1 VVFPQVLPGDH
12 QHRRLA
18 ALRMPQWIAC
28 DGAMPMVAS
37 ETLALVTV
45 THNSAAELE
54 ALLASIARH
63 LPGVELVVVDSASS
77 DQTVAIA
84 RAARSRARVK
94 TIALDSNV
102 GFGRGCNIGVA
113 AVTQRVTALVNPDV
127 ELLDD
132 SLLELSADALRPP
145 ERLLA
150 PLVLNPD
157 GSRQDTVHPRPTS
170 PADLSRVV
178 VPPRLAPRQAALAL
192 APWQSD
198 RPRRVG
204 WAVGCAL
211 VARTDTLR
219 RLGPFDERIF
229 LYYEDLDL
237 ALRAGEQGVETW
249 FCPSARVLH
258 RRAHSSDKEFGG
270 EPFELLA
277 RARREVVARRLG
289 RRRADL
295 DDAAQAA
302 TFGSRI
308 ASKRLLGR
316 SALRERRQL
325 AALLRARRADGR
337 V

>member
-1 VVFPQVLPGDH
+1 
-12 QHRRLA
+12 
-18 ALRMPQWIAC
+18 MPL
-28 DGAMPMVAS
+28 VAS

-45 THNSAAELE
+45 THNSATELD
-54 ALLASIARH
+54 ALLASIDRH

-77 DQTVAIA
+77 DETVAVA
-84 RAARSRARVK
+84 GAASAGARVR
-94 TIALDSNV
+94 TIALDQNV
-102 GFGRGCNIGVA
+102 GFGRASNIGVA
-113 AVTQRVTALVNPDV
+113 TVTQAVTALLNPDV

-132 SLLELSADALRPP
+132 SLLALAAQALRPP

-150 PLVLNPD
+150 PLVLNSD

-170 PADLSRVV
+170 PADLGRVL
-178 VPPRLAPRQAALAL
+178 VPPGLAPRRAALGL
-192 APWQSD
+192 APWRSD

-258 RRAHSSDKEFGG
+258 HRAHSSEREFGG

-289 RRRADL
+289 PRRADL

-302 TFGSRI
+302 TFASRI
-308 ASKRLLGR
+308 VSKRLLGHPV
-316 SALRERRQL
+316 LRERRQL
-325 AALLRARRADGR
+325 AALLRVRRTDGR
-337 V
+337 S

>member
-1 VVFPQVLPGDH
+1 
-12 QHRRLA
+12 
-18 ALRMPQWIAC
+18 
-28 DGAMPMVAS
+28 MPMVAS

-54 ALLASIARH
+54 ALLASIDRH

-77 DQTVAIA
+77 DETVAIA
-84 RAARSRARVK
+84 RAARAAARVQ
-94 TIALDSNV
+94 TIALDRNV

-113 AVTQRVTALVNPDV
+113 AVTQGVTALVNPDV

-132 SLLELSADALRPP
+132 SLLELAGEAMRPP

-150 PLVLNPD
+150 PLVLNAD

-170 PADLSRVV
+170 PSDLGRVV
-178 VPPRLAPRQAALAL
+178 VPPGLAPRRAALAF
-192 APWQSD
+192 APWRSD

-219 RLGPFDERIF
+219 RLGPFDEQIF

-258 RRAHSSDKEFGG
+258 HRAHSSDKEFGG

-277 RARREVVARRLG
+277 RARRDVVARRLG
-289 RRRADL
+289 PRRAGL
-295 DDAAQAA
+295 DDVAQAA
-302 TFGSRI
+302 TFASRI
-308 ASKRLLGR
+308 VSKRLLGR
-316 SALRERRQL
+316 AALRERQQL
-325 AALLRARRADGR
+325 EALLRVRRIDGR
-337 V
+337 A

>member
-1 VVFPQVLPGDH
+1 
-12 QHRRLA
+12 
-18 ALRMPQWIAC
+18 MSQWIAC
-28 DGAMPMVAS
+28 DGAMPMLAP

-54 ALLASIARH
+54 ALLNSIDRH
-63 LPGVELVVVDSASS
+63 LPGVQLVVVDSASS
-77 DQTVAIA
+77 DETVAVA
-84 RAARSRARVK
+84 HSRARVQ
-94 TIALDSNV
+94 TIALDENV

-113 AVTQRVTALVNPDV
+113 AVTAPVTALVNPDV

-132 SLLELSADALRPP
+132 SLLELADEALRSP

-150 PLVLNPD
+150 PLVLNSD

-170 PADLSRVV
+170 PPDLARVL
-178 VPPRLAPRQAALAL
+178 VPPELTPRRAGLSI
-192 APWQSD
+192 APWRSD

-204 WAVGCAL
+204 WAVGCA
-211 VARTDTLR
+211 VAARTDTLR

-237 ALRAGEQGVETW
+237 ALRAGEQGIETW
-249 FCPSARVLH
+249 FCPSACVLH
-258 RRAHSSDKEFGG
+258 HRAHASDKEFGG

-277 RARREVVARRLG
+277 RARHDVIARRLG
-289 RRRADL
+289 PRRAGL

-302 TFGSRI
+302 TFASRI
-308 ASKRLLGR
+308 VSKRLLGR
-316 SALRERRQL
+316 PALRERRQL
-325 AALLRARRADGR
+325 QALLRVRRADGR

>member
-1 VVFPQVLPGDH
+1 
-12 QHRRLA
+12 
-18 ALRMPQWIAC
+18 M
-28 DGAMPMVAS
+28 
-37 ETLALVTV
+37 LALVTV
-45 THNSAAELE
+45 THNSAAEL
-54 ALLASIARH
+54 AGLLSSLDRH
-63 LPGVELVVVDSASS
+63 LAGVELVVVDSASS
-77 DQTVAIA
+77 DETVEIA
-84 RAARSRARVK
+84 RQTQSAARVQ
-94 TIALDSNV
+94 TIALDHNV
-102 GFGRGCNIGVA
+102 GFGRASNIGVA
-113 AVTQRVTALVNPDV
+113 AVRQPVTALVNPDV

-132 SLLELSADALRPP
+132 SLLELAGQALRPP

-150 PLVLNPD
+150 PLVLNAD
-157 GSRQDTVHPRPTS
+157 GTRQDTVHPRPTS
-170 PADLSRVV
+170 PSDLGRVL
-178 VPPRLAPRQAALAL
+178 VPPGLAPRRAALRLAPWR
-192 APWQSD
+192 SD

-237 ALRAGEQGVETW
+237 GLRAGAQGVETW

-258 RRAHSSDKEFGG
+258 HRAHSSEKEFGG

-289 RRRADL
+289 ARRAGL

-302 TFGSRI
+302 TFASRI
-308 ASKRLLGR
+308 VGKRLLGG

-325 AALLRARRADGR
+325 KALLSVRRADGR
-337 V
+337 T

>member
-1 VVFPQVLPGDH
+1 
-12 QHRRLA
+12 
-18 ALRMPQWIAC
+18 
-28 DGAMPMVAS
+28 MPMLAP
-37 ETLALVTV
+37 EKLALVTV

-54 ALLASIARH
+54 ALLTSIGRH

-77 DQTVAIA
+77 DETLEVARGA
-84 RAARSRARVK
+84 GSGARVQ
-94 TIALDSNV
+94 TIAVESNV

-113 AVTQRVTALVNPDV
+113 AVTQDVTALVNPDV

-132 SLLELSADALRPP
+132 SLLALAGEALQPP

-150 PLVLNPD
+150 PLVLNAD

-170 PADLSRVV
+170 PSDLGRVL
-178 VPPRLAPRQAALAL
+178 VPAGLAPRRAALPL
-192 APWQSD
+192 APWRSN

-237 ALRAGEQGVETW
+237 ALRAGEQGVPTW
-249 FCPSARVLH
+249 FCPSAQVLH
-258 RRAHSSDKEFGG
+258 HRAHSSDKEFGG

-289 RRRADL
+289 RRRAGL

-302 TFGSRI
+302 TFTSRI
-308 ASKRLLGR
+308 IGKRLLGR
-316 SALRERRQL
+316 PASRERRQL
-325 AALLRARRADGR
+325 EALVRVRRADGR
-337 V
+337 R

>member
-1 VVFPQVLPGDH
+1 
-12 QHRRLA
+12 
-18 ALRMPQWIAC
+18 
-28 DGAMPMVAS
+28 MPMVAS

-54 ALLASIARH
+54 ALLASIDRH
-63 LPGVELVVVDSASS
+63 LPGVGLVVVDSASS
-77 DQTVAIA
+77 DETVAIA
-84 RAARSRARVK
+84 RAAARVQ
-94 TIALDSNV
+94 TIALDRNV

-113 AVTQRVTALVNPDV
+113 AVTQGVTALVNPDV

-132 SLLELSADALRPP
+132 SLLKLAGESMRPP

-150 PLVLNPD
+150 PLVLNAD
-157 GSRQDTVHPRPTS
+157 GSRQDSVHPRPTS
-170 PADLSRVV
+170 PSDLGRVV
-178 VPPRLAPRQAALAL
+178 VPPGLAPRRAAVAL
-192 APWQSD
+192 APWRSD

-219 RLGPFDERIF
+219 RLGPFDEQIF

-237 ALRAGEQGVETW
+237 ALRAAEQGVETW

-258 RRAHSSDKEFGG
+258 HRAHSSDREFGG

-277 RARREVVARRLG
+277 RARRDVVARRLG
-289 RRRADL
+289 PRRASL

-302 TFGSRI
+302 TFASRI
-308 ASKRLLGR
+308 VSKRLLGR

-325 AALLRARRADGR
+325 EALRRVRRTDGR
-337 V
+337 A

>member
-1 VVFPQVLPGDH
+1 
-12 QHRRLA
+12 
-18 ALRMPQWIAC
+18 MPL
-28 DGAMPMVAS
+28 VAS

-45 THNSAAELE
+45 THNSATELE
-54 ALLASIARH
+54 ALVASIDRH

-77 DQTVAIA
+77 DETVAVA
-84 RAARSRARVK
+84 GAASAGARVR
-94 TIALDSNV
+94 TIALDQNV
-102 GFGRGCNIGVA
+102 GFGRASNIGVA
-113 AVTQRVTALVNPDV
+113 TVTQAATALLNPDV

-132 SLLELSADALRPP
+132 SLLALAAQALRPP

-150 PLVLNPD
+150 PLVLNSD

-170 PADLSRVV
+170 PADLARVL
-178 VPPRLAPRQAALAL
+178 VPPGLVPRRAALGL
-192 APWQSD
+192 APWRSD

-211 VARTDTLR
+211 VAGTDTLR

-258 RRAHSSDKEFGG
+258 HRAHSSEREFGG

-277 RARREVVARRLG
+277 RARREVVGRRLG
-289 RRRADL
+289 PRRADL

-302 TFGSRI
+302 TFASRI
-308 ASKRLLGR
+308 VSKRLLG
-316 SALRERRQL
+316 SPVLRERRQL
-325 AALLRARRADGR
+325 AALLRVRRTDGR
-337 V
+337 S

>member
-1 VVFPQVLPGDH
+1 
-12 QHRRLA
+12 
-18 ALRMPQWIAC
+18 MPI
-28 DGAMPMVAS
+28 VAS

-54 ALLASIARH
+54 ALLTSIGRH

-77 DQTVAIA
+77 DATLAVA
-84 RAARSRARVK
+84 RAPRDGVRVQA
-94 TIALDSNV
+94 IALDRNV
-102 GFGRGCNIGVA
+102 GFGRGSNIGVA

-132 SLLELSADALRPP
+132 SLLELAADALRPP

-150 PLVLNPD
+150 PLVLNAD

-170 PADLSRVV
+170 PSDLGRVL
-178 VPPRLAPRQAALAL
+178 VPPGLAPRRAALSL
-192 APWQSD
+192 APWRSD

-219 RLGPFDERIF
+219 RLGPFDDRIF

-237 ALRAGEQGVETW
+237 ALRAGEHGVQTW

-258 RRAHSSDKEFGG
+258 HRAHSSEKEFGG

-277 RARREVVARRLG
+277 RARREVVVRRLG
-289 RRRADL
+289 RRRAGL

-302 TFGSRI
+302 TFASRI
-308 ASKRLLGR
+308 VGKSLLGR
-316 SALRERRQL
+316 SAGRERRQL
-325 AALLRARRADGR
+325 EALRRVR
-337 V
+337 RESC

>member
-1 VVFPQVLPGDH
+1 MSQ
-12 QHRRLA
+12 R
-18 ALRMPQWIAC
+18 IAC
-28 DGAMPMVAS
+28 DGAMPMLAP

-45 THNSAAELE
+45 THNSATELK
-54 ALLASIARH
+54 ALLTSIERH
-63 LPGVELVVVDSASS
+63 LPGVDLVVVDSASS
-77 DQTVAIA
+77 DETVAV
-84 RAARSRARVK
+84 ARSGRRVR
-94 TIALDSNV
+94 TIGLEQNV

-113 AVTQRVTALVNPDV
+113 AVTQPVTALVNPDV

-132 SLLELSADALRPP
+132 SLLELAGEALRPP

-150 PLVLNPD
+150 PLVLNSD

-170 PADLSRVV
+170 PRDLGRVL
-178 VPPRLAPRQAALAL
+178 VPAGLAPRRAALPL
-192 APWQSD
+192 APWRSD

-237 ALRAGEQGVETW
+237 ALRAAEQGIETW
-249 FCPSARVLH
+249 FRPSARVVH
-258 RRAHSSDKEFGG
+258 HRAHSSDKEFGG

-277 RARREVVARRLG
+277 RARRDVVARRLG
-289 RRRADL
+289 PRRAGL

-302 TFGSRI
+302 TFASRI
-308 ASKRLLGR
+308 VSKRLLGR
-316 SALRERRQL
+316 PALRERRQL
-325 AALLRARRADGR
+325 EALLRVRRADGR

>member
-1 VVFPQVLPGDH
+1 
-12 QHRRLA
+12 
-18 ALRMPQWIAC
+18 
-28 DGAMPMVAS
+28 MPMLAP
-37 ETLALVTV
+37 EELALVTV

-54 ALLASIARH
+54 ALLTSIGRH

-77 DQTVAIA
+77 DDTLEIA
-84 RAARSRARVK
+84 RAAGSGARVQ
-94 TIALDSNV
+94 TIALDRNV

-113 AVTQRVTALVNPDV
+113 AVTQDVTALVNPDV

-132 SLLELSADALRPP
+132 SLRKLAGEALRAP

-150 PLVLNPD
+150 PLVLNAD

-170 PADLSRVV
+170 PSDLGRVL
-178 VPPRLAPRQAALAL
+178 VPAGLAPRRAALSL
-192 APWQSD
+192 APWRSD

-237 ALRAGEQGVETW
+237 ALRAGEQGVQTW
-249 FCPSARVLH
+249 FCPSAQVLH
-258 RRAHSSDKEFGG
+258 HRAHSSDKEFGG

-289 RRRADL
+289 RRRAGL

-302 TFGSRI
+302 TFASRI
-308 ASKRLLGR
+308 VGKRLLGR
-316 SALRERRQL
+316 PASRERRQL
-325 AALLRARRADGR
+325 EALLRVRRTDGR
-337 V
+337 P

>member
-1 VVFPQVLPGDH
+1 
-12 QHRRLA
+12 
-18 ALRMPQWIAC
+18 MPI
-28 DGAMPMVAS
+28 VAP
-37 ETLALVTV
+37 EALALVTV
-45 THNSAAELE
+45 THNSAGELQ
-54 ALLASIARH
+54 ALVTSIHRH

-77 DQTVAIA
+77 DETVAVA
-84 RAARSRARVK
+84 HSASSRTRVQ
-94 TIALDSNV
+94 TIALNRNV

-113 AVTQRVTALVNPDV
+113 AVTQPVTALVNPDV

-132 SLLELSADALRPP
+132 SLLELAAEALLTP

-150 PLVLNPD
+150 PLVLNAN

-170 PADLSRVV
+170 PADLARVL
-178 VPPRLAPRQAALAL
+178 VPARLAPRWAVRPLT
-192 APWQSD
+192 PWTAD

-211 VARTDTLR
+211 VARTATLR

-237 ALRAGEQGVETW
+237 ALRAGDESVETW

-258 RRAHSSDKEFGG
+258 HRAHSSDKEFGG

-277 RARREVVARRLG
+277 RARRDVVARRLG
-289 RRRADL
+289 PRRAGL

-302 TFGSRI
+302 TFASRI
-308 ASKRLLGR
+308 VSKRLLGR

-325 AALLRARRADGR
+325 EALLRVRRADGR
-337 V
+337 A

>member
-1 VVFPQVLPGDH
+1 M
-12 QHRRLA
+12 A
-18 ALRMPQWIAC
+18 
-28 DGAMPMVAS
+28 GAS
-37 ETLALVTV
+37 
-45 THNSAAELE
+45 
-54 ALLASIARH
+54 
-63 LPGVELVVVDSASS
+63 
-77 DQTVAIA
+77 
-84 RAARSRARVK
+84 
-94 TIALDSNV
+94 
-102 GFGRGCNIGVA
+102 NIGVA
-113 AVTQRVTALVNPDV
+113 AVRQPVTALVNPDV

-132 SLLELSADALRPP
+132 SLLELAGEALLAP

-150 PLVLNPD
+150 PLVLNAD

-170 PADLSRVV
+170 PSDLGRVL
-178 VPPRLAPRQAALAL
+178 VPPGLAPRRAALPL
-192 APWQSD
+192 APWRSD

-237 ALRAGEQGVETW
+237 GLRAGEQGIETW

-258 RRAHSSDKEFGG
+258 HRAHSSEKEFGG

-289 RRRADL
+289 ARRAGL

-302 TFGSRI
+302 TFASRI
-308 ASKRLLGR
+308 VSKRLLGG

-325 AALLRARRADGR
+325 QALLSVRRADGR
-337 V
+337 A

>member
-1 VVFPQVLPGDH
+1 VQ
-12 QHRRLA
+12 
-18 ALRMPQWIAC
+18 
-28 DGAMPMVAS
+28 
-37 ETLALVTV
+37 
-45 THNSAAELE
+45 
-54 ALLASIARH
+54 
-63 LPGVELVVVDSASS
+63 
-77 DQTVAIA
+77 
-84 RAARSRARVK
+84 
-94 TIALDSNV
+94 TIALDENV

-113 AVTQRVTALVNPDV
+113 AVTAPVTALVNPDV

-132 SLLELSADALRPP
+132 SLLELAGEALRSP

-170 PADLSRVV
+170 PPDLARVL
-178 VPPRLAPRQAALAL
+178 VPHELTPRRAGLSI
-192 APWQSD
+192 APWRSD

-204 WAVGCAL
+204 WAVGCA
-211 VARTDTLR
+211 VAARTDTLR

-237 ALRAGEQGVETW
+237 ALRAGEQGIETW

-258 RRAHSSDKEFGG
+258 HRAHSSDKEFGG

-277 RARREVVARRLG
+277 RARRDVVARRLG
-289 RRRADL
+289 PRRAGL

-302 TFGSRI
+302 TFASRI
-308 ASKRLLGR
+308 VSKRLLGR
-316 SALRERRQL
+316 PALRERRQL
-325 AALLRARRADGR
+325 QALLRVRRADGR